1 MRQNRLA
8 ALMCA
13 AVVVFGMSLASP
25 TIAQMV
31 PSEHRTAV
39 RGVFRELASTWCNQE
54 ASQDV
59 EFQEAIL
66 RLGQLV
72 EQTREMRFRAS
83 GISAE
88 GRRLSELESELF
100 QIRSIVQT
108 AKAKTDT
115 TLTTYRGLCS
125 VLQRW

>member
-1 MRQNRLA
+1 MRQNRLSTLILLA
-8 ALMCA
+8 VAVYGVLSVTPAL
-13 AVVVFGMSLASP
+13 
-25 TIAQMV
+25 AQMV
-31 PSEHRTAV
+31 AGEHRTAV
-39 RGVFRELASTWCNQE
+39 RGVFRELASTWCNRE

-59 EFQEAIL
+59 EFEDAVF

-72 EQTREMRFRAS
+72 EQTRETRFRTLGAS
-83 GISAE
+83 PE

-115 TLTTYRGLCS
+115 SLTSYRGLCH